1 MSRWGETRKIT
12 EVQQCQVGKLPANK
26 PASKNNKKEALAF
39 TARIEKKNL

>member
-1 MSRWGETRKIT
+1 MEAK
-12 EVQQCQVGKLPANK
+12 QCQVGKLPAKK